1 MLSYINLILIILL
14 TIDLVVSFVLIK
26 RKYEKD
32 IKEQDE
38 TLLKLFGQLN
48 VNDEYLK
55 DIDLKNKEEVHAL
68 ITKNSNYLGE
78 NRGLIA
84 DNTGLINSVVSR
96 LNTASATTN
105 NNDEVVEGYQELTAE
120 EVRTKQE
127 DLLQKII
134 SMQLPSS
141 LQIIQI
147 HLIL

>member
-14 TIDLVVSFVLIK
+14 TIALVVSFVLIK

-55 DIDLKNKEEVHAL
+55 DIDLKNKEEVQAL
-68 ITKNSNYLGE
+68 ITKNSNDLGE

-127 DLLQKII
+127 DLLQK
-134 SMQLPSS
+134 
-141 LQIIQI
+141 
-147 HLIL
+147 